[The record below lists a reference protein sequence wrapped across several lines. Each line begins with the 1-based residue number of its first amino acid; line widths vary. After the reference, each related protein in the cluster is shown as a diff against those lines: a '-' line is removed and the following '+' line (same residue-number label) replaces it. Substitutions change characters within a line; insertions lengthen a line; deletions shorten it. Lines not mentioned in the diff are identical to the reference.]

1 MSPKWL
7 ERLKKGSKNKSDRK
21 ARWEMAQRIT
31 GHHIRYI
38 TEKRGEVDEVIG
50 RDGSLNIKGEEF
62 LVATPAEIVLRC
74 RIDDMQA
81 WELLSRD
88 GVVITA
94 PDLEHGG
101 IVRTIIVFF
110 VYYRR

>member
-1 MSPKWL
+1 MSFFD
-7 ERLKKGSKNKSDRK
+7 RFRKKSTDQTSRK
-21 ARWEMAQRIT
+21 ARWAMAERIT

-62 LVATPAEIVLRC
+62 LVSTPSEIILRC
-74 RIDDMQA
+74 RVDDMQA

-94 PDLEHGG
+94 PDIEHGG
-101 IVRTIIVFF
+101 VERTIIVFF

>member
-1 MSPKWL
+1 MSL
-7 ERLKKGSKNKSDRK
+7 FDRFRKKSTDQTSRK
-21 ARWEMAQRIT
+21 ARRAMAERIT

-50 RDGSLNIKGEEF
+50 RDGSLNIKGDEF
-62 LVATPAEIVLRC
+62 LVSTPSDIILRC
-74 RIDDMQA
+74 RIDEMQA

-94 PDLEHGG
+94 PDIEHGG
-101 IVRTIIVFF
+101 IERTIIVFF

>member
-1 MSPKWL
+1 MSFKWL
-7 ERLKKGSKNKSDRK
+7 ERFGKGSKDQTSRK
-21 ARWEMAQRIT
+21 ARWEMARRIT

-50 RDGSLNIKGEEF
+50 RDGSVNIKGEEF
-62 LVATPAEIVLRC
+62 LVSTPAEIVLRC

-101 IVRTIIVFF
+101 ITRTIIVFF
-110 VYYRR
+110 VYYR